1 MSEEEQNLIMQVR
14 PVLITAWNLNN
25 EEKCDNVKISFAYY
39 PTEYDGS
46 NPPRVRYTIVMRDGR
61 EQSNFNCAKHFNDM
75 INAITKYLYEHNH
88 KTKSHK

>member
-14 PVLITAWNLNN
+14 PVLITAWNINN

-61 EQSNFNCAKHFNDM
+61 EQSNFNCSKHFADM
-75 INAITKYLYEHNH
+75 ISCITKCIYEAQV
-88 KTKSHK
+88 KKKSH